1 MSFTKRLNASNFSIY
16 ATKMYNNP
24 DKMTTKELNK
34 DLKRFSYIGKLLK
47 RYYNNKQIGLQ
58 LLVNHFVIINNLFGS
73 VPAARLLFFYYDD
86 FFHPS
91 IKTILYF
98 LNIEYGNIPEV
109 NVKKTPMDMDLLEEL
124 QAL

>member
-47 RYYNNKQIGLQ
+47 RYYNKKQIGLQ

-73 VPAARLLFFYYDD
+73 VAAARLLFFYYDD

-91 IKTILYF
+91 IKTILF
-98 LNIEYGNIPEV
+98 CSCCVITIIIVIIANF
-109 NVKKTPMDMDLLEEL
+109 
-124 QAL
+124 